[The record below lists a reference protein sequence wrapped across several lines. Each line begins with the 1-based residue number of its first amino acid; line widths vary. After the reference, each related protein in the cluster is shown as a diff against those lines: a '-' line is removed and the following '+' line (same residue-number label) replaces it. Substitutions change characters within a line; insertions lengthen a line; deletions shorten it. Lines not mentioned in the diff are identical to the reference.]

1 MEMIVFKVYNLCSER
16 SYDDGHFHG
25 RVSHWP
31 VDDHNVPAVAEPC
44 GVEATAP
51 STTPASASGG
61 RSPGASTRRIR
72 GAAHL

>member
-31 VDDHNVPAVAEPC
+31 VDDHNVPAVAEMIDF
-44 GVEATAP
+44 VSEV
-51 STTPASASGG
+51 SG
-61 RSPGASTRRIR
+61 
-72 GAAHL
+72 